1 MADTFTAVLNLTKPE
16 VGASADTWGTK
27 LNDNFDDVDGLFQAG
42 PALKVANG
50 GTAATTASGARTNLG
65 LGSMATQ
72 DAGAVAITGGTM
84 SGVTVGDSGSF
95 TATLSN
101 ASSGGTTVTTVTAY
115 WKLVNN
121 TVSLR
126 IPALNGSTDATSLYI
141 QGLPA
146 AIQVGAIGSAQY
158 AQALVNN
165 GSSGDEAGLIVFSS
179 SVSYAR
185 IYSTIASGSF
195 IAGTSQKGLS
205 RHQVFTYQIAN

>member
-27 LNDNFDDVDGLFQAG
+27 LNDNFDNVDGLFQSG

-50 GTAATTASGARTNLG
+50 GTGATVAADARTNLG

-95 TATLSN
+95 TAVLAT
-101 ASSGGTTVTTVTAY
+101 ASSGGTTVASVTAY
-115 WKLVNN
+115 WKKVNN

-146 AIQVGAIGSAQY
+146 AIQVGAIGDEQWASAI
-158 AQALVNN
+158 VNN
-165 GSSGDEAGLIVFSS
+165 GSSGNEAGAITFIS

-185 IYSTIASGSF
+185 IYSTIAGGSF
-195 IAGTSQKGLS
+195 ASGTSQKGLS
-205 RHQVFTYQIAN
+205 KHQVFTYQIAN